1 MTGLEEDQE
10 FDFDFLF
17 EFNQS
22 DEGAGVAPGG
32 SARVGGA
39 EPKVQG
45 TRAAGSGCTGQ
56 GLWVWGALSRVLGCR
71 PGVQGLDVES
81 LGMQV
86 RVMQGSWVEALGI
99 QESAGGVRSGRAR
112 LGHSLGP
119 EQPLPVSLLLC
130 PLVPDPCPGQ
140 GSTIV
145 SPLPV
150 RCPGPCGAGGKQ
162 VRFNGEWRVGLRE
175 TL

>member
-45 TRAAGSGCTGQ
+45 H
-56 GLWVWGALSRVLGCR
+56 GLQRL
-71 PGVQGLDVES
+71 GVQGRGCGSGVHCPGCWS
-81 LGMQV
+81 TGMGCRSGGARV
-86 RVMQGSWVEALGI
+86 GFRGSRGAGPCDARVMGGGSRGTGVSRRGEVWKSQAGAQPGARAAPPSL
-99 QESAGGVRSGRAR
+99 SAPV
-112 LGHSLGP
+112 SLGP
-119 EQPLPVSLLLC
+119 RPLPRSGQHHS
-130 PLVPDPCPGQ
+130 VP
-140 GSTIV
+140 T
-145 SPLPV
+145 
-150 RCPGPCGAGGKQ
+150 PGPVPGPLWSRRKAGQ
-162 VRFNGEWRVGLRE
+162 V
-175 TL
+175 